1 MRPRVE
7 GEEEVKGRIL
17 TRIREVKQARVRIK
31 HARSMRQPLFDV
43 TLVNYSGQLTVVST
57 VLLLLPPPSIP
68 LRVHQA
74 RPVFPVCRAA
84 KDEAPRVLAPSLH
97 VHTFQYG
104 VDVNETRKPGDA
116 VFQLI
121 LCPVFV

>member
-1 MRPRVE
+1 
-7 GEEEVKGRIL
+7 
-17 TRIREVKQARVRIK
+17 
-31 HARSMRQPLFDV
+31 MRQPLFHV

-57 VLLLLPPPSIP
+57 VSPPPP

-84 KDEAPRVLAPSLH
+84 KDEAPRVLLAPSLH